1 MSSLYNLTKD
11 FLEIAN
17 KLDEL
22 DLDQETIQ
30 DTLESLQM
38 PIEEKAEN
46 IIKFTRNLEAM
57 AEARK
62 AEAKRLT
69 EQAGKDLKK
78 AESLLNGLDN
88 ALRMMGKT
96 KLTAGVFEIKYKK
109 GSEVVLVDETK
120 LPENYFIKE
129 VVKKPMAKPELKLR
143 LKSGVEIPGVSI
155 IRNPDKLTIK

>member
-22 DLDQETIQ
+22 DLDQEIIQ

-69 EQAGKDLKK
+69 EQAAKDLKK

-88 ALRMMGKT
+88 ALKMLGKT
-96 KLTAGVFEIKYKK
+96 KLTAGVFEVNYKK
-109 GSEVVLVDETK
+109 GSEVVEINEDL
-120 LPENYFIKE
+120 LPADCWVIQS
-129 VVKKPMAKPELKLR
+129 VKKPLDKPTLK
-143 LKSGVEIPGVSI
+143 KWVKAGQEIPGVSI
-155 IRNPDKLTIK
+155 VRNPDKLVVK